1 MKAPSHR
8 RFVVPQP
15 PGGCNVGPMK
25 PSPEKLVGTTHA
37 VLLRQELSSR
47 NSALSASRN
56 LPFALS
62 RGEIP
67 VVVYEPS
74 SDLAR
79 HGNFLDESYSAILSR
94 PEWKCRLD
102 KVHSQSRSLPKKERI
117 WKELDSC
124 MSSDALL
131 MNLFC
136 FPGITEN
143 RAVMSLLGVEC
154 GSPPEFGF
162 KARVPLNNS
171 RADRTEVDMKIGALL
186 VESKLTESDFQT
198 KAVDIVRMYRD
209 FEEVF
214 ESQSLVQLNDEY
226 ASYQLIRNVLAAHSL
241 GLAFCV
247 LLDSRRPDLL
257 ESWYAV
263 MKCVRIA
270 ELRTRCKVLTW
281 QELSQALPI
290 DPQTFL
296 DVKYGIVPPGRVP
309 STMASPEQ

>member
-1 MKAPSHR
+1 
-8 RFVVPQP
+8 
-15 PGGCNVGPMK
+15 
-25 PSPEKLVGTTHA
+25 
-37 VLLRQELSSR
+37 
-47 NSALSASRN
+47 
-56 LPFALS
+56 LS

-79 HGNFLDESYSAILSR
+79 HGNFLDDSYRAILSR

-102 KVHSQSRSLPKKERI
+102 KVHSQSRSLPNKERV

-154 GSPPEFGF
+154 DRPPEFGF

-198 KAVDIVRMYRD
+198 KAANIVHKYRD

-214 ESQSLVQLNDEY
+214 EKQSLVQFNGEY
-226 ASYQLIRNVLAAHSL
+226 ASYQLIRNVLAAHAL

-270 ELRTRCKVLTW
+270 ELRTRCKILTW
-281 QELSQALPI
+281 QELSQALPMG
-290 DPQTFL
+290 PQTFL

-309 STMASPEQ
+309 SAMANPKQ